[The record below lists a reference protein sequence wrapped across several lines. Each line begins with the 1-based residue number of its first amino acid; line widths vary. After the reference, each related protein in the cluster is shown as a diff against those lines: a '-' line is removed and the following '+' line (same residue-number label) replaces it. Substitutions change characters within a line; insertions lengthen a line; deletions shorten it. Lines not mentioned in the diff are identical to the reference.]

1 MKCTH
6 YERWLWD
13 DLEGRLSAAQR
24 QELYAHLQV
33 CARCQR
39 QRDTV
44 LTTYRT
50 LHALPRRR
58 APEHVVQQ
66 VRTRLQER
74 SQTRAIPAWW
84 KRVALAP
91 ALGLVA
97 AAMWWGWLSMS
108 SNEERTGVA
117 TKPSPAEESW
127 VEIHEQLEVAD
138 WSPTVSYFIKTGY
151 TR

>member
-1 MKCTH
+1 MTCTR
-6 YERWLWD
+6 YDRWLWD

-33 CARCQR
+33 CAHCQR

-44 LTTYRT
+44 LATYQT
-50 LHALPRRR
+50 LRALPRRR
-58 APEHVVQQ
+58 APQHVMQQ
-66 VRTRLQER
+66 VRTRLQESSR
-74 SQTRAIPAWW
+74 PKAVSAWW

-97 AAMWWGWLSMS
+97 AAVWWGWLSMNPNGDRS
-108 SNEERTGVA
+108 GIA
-117 TKPSPAEESW
+117 IKSPQSEESW

-138 WSPTVSYFIKTGY
+138 WSPTASYFIKTGY